1 MVKPVPV
8 GYFRTFTYQPLAFNP
23 QTSNQYYS
31 YQAGAKMLQPNPLFN
46 WPSKPSY
53 PYGPISPI
61 TGMPSTLYGTIQPQ
75 SHNNLQ
81 SMSQTMSPSSQSLS
95 TAQSQTQPQVALS
108 NNSPAHQSSY
118 TAQTVTPP
126 SITTTTTNIA
136 GNSVPNNNPT
146 MINTNS
152 IAEPLTSEIH
162 LPTTAPAQFTPTA
175 QFYNTNS
182 NNGNNA
188 PLRQMQYIPD
198 TGNLQYYA
206 NVASVPVQQVQFVPC
221 MCPVT
226 MGVAPELIANKRSD
240 EMSVPAEFQEQ
251 FSRAEP
257 QTAQQNMQTTGA
269 TASVTIDE
277 QHH

>member
-1 MVKPVPV
+1 MKPVPV

-53 PYGPISPI
+53 PYGPMSPI
-61 TGMPSTLYGTIQPQ
+61 PGMPSSIYSSMQPQ
-75 SHNNLQ
+75 HHNNLQ

-108 NNSPAHQSSY
+108 NNSPTHLSAIPH
-118 TAQTVTPP
+118 TVTPP
-126 SITTTTTNIA
+126 SITTTTNSV

-152 IAEPLTSEIH
+152 ISEPLTSEIH

-182 NNGNNA
+182 NHGNNV
-188 PLRQMQYIPD
+188 PLRQMQYVPD
-198 TGNLQYYA
+198 PSNLQYYT
-206 NVASVPVQQVQFVPC
+206 NVAPVPVQQVQFVPC

-226 MGVAPELIANKRSD
+226 LGVAPELIANKRSD
-240 EMSVPAEFQEQ
+240 DMTLEFQEQ
-251 FSRAEP
+251 FSRAE
-257 QTAQQNMQTTGA
+257 QTPAQQNIQSPGA
-269 TASVTIDE
+269 TAAVTIDE
-277 QHH
+277 QQH